1 MHFISPRIDILN
13 LERRDRNWFRLDNAG
28 KLYPALISGRQ
39 TSLFRVSADTD
50 RPVNL
55 PLLQKALNRTM
66 GRFPYFHVFLKKGLF
81 WFFFESG
88 GRSPRVERDSLYPC
102 MNYPLKDR
110 SLFPFRVRAWRNR
123 IAVEFSHV
131 MTDGTGALRFLEA
144 LLVEYFRDLDLAEG
158 KNPVEE
164 PEQIPHAGE
173 APDPGEYEDAFR
185 TYYKRSIPLPSRG
198 ERAFHLDEP
207 LLFPGKYYIIT
218 GIVPVDV
225 LKKKAAEFGVS
236 LTELL
241 VSFLIDAFQT
251 IQNRRIHRPARR
263 KPIRISV
270 PINLRNLY
278 PSKTMRNFFLSVE
291 PSIDP
296 RLGHYSLGEITE
308 KVHYFM
314 KYVVD
319 RKFLNQQIARNIRGE
334 MNMGLRLMPLFL
346 KNLLLPPLYRFLAEA
361 NYTSGFSNLGKV
373 TLPPELEKRVT
384 RFEFIPPP
392 SPGTRTK
399 AGVVSW
405 KENCYISFGRLIE
418 DPVVEREFFRG
429 LRRYGIPVKIEY
441 NWGG

>member
-1 MHFISPRIDILN
+1 MRLLNPKIDIIN

-39 TSLFRVSADTD
+39 TTLFRVSADLTAPI
-50 RPVNL
+50 RVT
-55 PLLQKALNRTM
+55 LLQKALSRTM
-66 GRFPYFHVFLKKGLF
+66 GRFPYYHVFLKQGLF

-88 GRSPRVERDSLYPC
+88 GRSPRVERDSLFPC
-102 MNYPLKDR
+102 MHYPLKDR
-110 SLFPFRVRAWRNR
+110 SLFPFRVRAFKNR

-131 MTDGTGALRFLEA
+131 MTDGTGAIRFLEA
-144 LLVEYFRDLDLAEG
+144 LLIEYFRDLDLAEG
-158 KNPVEE
+158 KTPPQADNL
-164 PEQIPHAGE
+164 PHAGE
-173 APDPGEYEDAFR
+173 LPDPEEYEDAFR
-185 TYYKRSIPLPSRG
+185 KYYKPDIPLPPRG

-207 LLFPGKYYIIT
+207 LLFPGKYYILT
-218 GIVPVDV
+218 GIVPVDA
-225 LKKKAAEFGVS
+225 LKKLATEYKVS

-241 VSFLIDAFQT
+241 VAFMIDAFQT
-251 IQNRRIHRPARR
+251 IQERRVPRPSRR

-296 RLGHYSLGEITE
+296 RLGHYGLEEIAG

-319 RKFLNQQIARNIRGE
+319 KKFLNQQITRNIRGE
-334 MNMGLRLMPLFL
+334 MNMALRLMPLIL
-346 KNLLLPPLYRFLAEA
+346 KNMLLPPVYYYLAEL

-373 TLPPELEKRVT
+373 ELPAELADRVT

-405 KENCYISFGRLIE
+405 KDNCYISFGRLIE
-418 DPVVEREFFRG
+418 DPVVEREFFRS
-429 LRRYGIPVKIEY
+429 LRKRGIPVKIEY